1 MFVLYRIT
9 NKLMERDNNL
19 INTRDVN
26 GTTTYLYDIVA
37 ETSSF
42 ADNRV
47 RDNLYYTNQPR

>member
-1 MFVLYRIT
+1 
-9 NKLMERDNNL
+9 MERDNNL

-47 RDNLYYTNQPR
+47 RGNLYYTNQPR